1 MMKQLKLIVLLVL
14 LASCSG
20 SPEQKASSLTLELN
34 ETFWMSDNLQE
45 TECEFDPDQI
55 LGAWIMPHSPSP
67 EMYTEYYLDNGLYV
81 MYGKILWMRRITIS
95 IPFA

>member
-55 LGAWIMPHSPSP
+55 VGA
-67 EMYTEYYLDNGLYV
+67 
-81 MYGKILWMRRITIS
+81 
-95 IPFA
+95 

>member
-45 TECEFDPDQI
+45 TECEFDPD
-55 LGAWIMPHSPSP
+55 
-67 EMYTEYYLDNGLYV
+67 
-81 MYGKILWMRRITIS
+81 
-95 IPFA
+95 